1 MTQNLLRELA
11 DTVQKGQAV
20 ASATVV
26 DTDRSVPRR
35 AGAKMLVFVDG
46 RTSGTIGG
54 GEMESR
60 VTAEA
65 VASIADRRPRLLSYS
80 LLDPASGDP
89 GVCGGSV
96 QVFVEPHMPQPTLLI
111 VGFGHVGQA
120 VASLANW
127 LGFTVIAN
135 DDRSD
140 LASESDDL
148 ESFVVGTVE
157 AALEGREL
165 GPHAAVVV
173 VTRNT
178 ALDIAA
184 LPHLLATD
192 AGYIGVI
199 GSQRRWQTTQ
209 EKMVEAGFDQAAL
222 DRVHAPIGLEVS
234 AETPEEI
241 AVSIMAEILGGR
253 NG

>member
-1 MTQNLLRELA
+1 MTTSLIGELA
-11 DTVQKGQAV
+11 DAVQMGRAV

-26 DTDRSVPRR
+26 DTDRSVPRH
-35 AGAKMLVFVDG
+35 AGAKMLVFADG
-46 RTSGTIGG
+46 RISGTIGG

-60 VTAEA
+60 VTTES
-65 VASIADRRPRLLSYS
+65 VAALADGRPRLLSYS

-89 GVCGGSV
+89 GVCGGTV

-135 DDRSD
+135 DDRAD
-140 LASESDDL
+140 LASDSHDL
-148 ESFVVGTVE
+148 ESFVVGPVD
-157 AALEGREL
+157 ALLRGRDV
-165 GPHAAVVV
+165 GSRTAVVV
-173 VTRNT
+173 VTRST

-192 AGYIGVI
+192 AGYIGVM
-199 GSQRRWQTTQ
+199 GSQRRWQTTRS
-209 EKMVEAGFDQAAL
+209 KLAEAGLDDAAL
-222 DRVHAPIGLEVS
+222 DRVHAPIGLEVN

-241 AVSIMAEILGGR
+241 AVSVMAEVLGSR